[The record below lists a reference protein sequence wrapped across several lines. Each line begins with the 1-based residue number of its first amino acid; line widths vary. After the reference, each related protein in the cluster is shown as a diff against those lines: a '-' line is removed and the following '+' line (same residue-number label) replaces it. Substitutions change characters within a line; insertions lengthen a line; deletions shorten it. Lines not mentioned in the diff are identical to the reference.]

1 MLLDH
6 EGGRASEASLCATAA
21 LDPQRSGIELFGP
34 TGVLEIDCA
43 SAVQPEAFATL
54 RREFAAAVRGRPHEL
69 DVQRGLHLQRIIA
82 DAESQLASP

>member
-1 MLLDH
+1 
-6 EGGRASEASLCATAA
+6 
-21 LDPQRSGIELFGP
+21 
-34 TGVLEIDCA
+34 
-43 SAVQPEAFATL
+43 VQPEAFATL